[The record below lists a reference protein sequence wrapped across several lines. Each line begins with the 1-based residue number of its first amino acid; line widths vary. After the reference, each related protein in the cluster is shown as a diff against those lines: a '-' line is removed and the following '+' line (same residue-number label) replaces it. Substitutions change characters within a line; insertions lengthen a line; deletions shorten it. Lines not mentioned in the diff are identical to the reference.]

1 MRKLFKMMTKLSVE
15 QQIEATLSTS
25 FAVVILLVLGNDKK
39 ENVINVFNAVVFASS
54 SSVFD
59 FLIHRELTT
68 TTRTLVQSSRENL
81 KKTKKVERPKS

>member
-25 FAVVILLVLGNDKK
+25 FAVVILVLGNDKK

-54 SSVFD
+54 SSLFD